1 MNRLSLRTFH
11 ESGESELSS
20 RHQIM
25 RLESK
30 LQSKTEIKSSMGLHP
45 STRRFTRYFNLIF
58 SKLFNWVKRISP
70 ALLNAILAATQRL
83 DLSLNPTK
91 TINKLKSHHWHWK
104 NDAQY
109 LIMISVAGLSL
120 YICGLPWF
128 LKLFIILAYSTALLL
143 PLTFSILLTRL
154 SNLHLDPRFISGCQS
169 YPTLE
174 SVLYGANISD
184 ILTRYTNPVLD
195 VIAWLPYGVLHF
207 VLPFVTAIFLFVFGG
222 PGAVKFFGKAF
233 GYMNLAGVAVQILF
247 PCAPPWYEL
256 KAGGLARIDHL
267 FHSKGYTNTFRN
279 SPIVFGAF
287 PSLHAGCATL
297 EALFLS
303 HYFPRW
309 RVLYWTYAFI
319 LYWSTMYLTH
329 HYLIDLV
336 AGGSFAISAFY
347 LFLTE
352 DQRHLPMLNASNAGE
367 EESIAKGYHSG
378 LRGMIGHKGANGSWI
393 NLNQQIESSTSGSN
407 QVYQLIDKRTPD
419 DLESGSMFSHSKH
432 HGHENFEE
440 GDLGSFSSSNHLQDQ
455 SISMISDYRSPSKS
469 TLTIVQSRAT
479 SPVPGS
485 KPLSGLNENEYG
497 NPSADVSLD
506 SLGFHSNS
514 LSAINKPSVGY
525 GVEPIT
531 RTKTP
536 KLE

>member
-1 MNRLSLRTFH
+1 
-11 ESGESELSS
+11 
-20 RHQIM
+20 
-25 RLESK
+25 
-30 LQSKTEIKSSMGLHP
+30 MGLPP
-45 STRRFTRYFNLIF
+45 STRRFSRYFNLVF
-58 SKLFNWVKRISP
+58 SRLFNWATRISP
-70 ALLNAILAATQRL
+70 ALLNAIVAATQRL
-83 DLSLNPTK
+83 DLSLDPSK
-91 TINKLKSHHWHWK
+91 TINRLKSHRWHWK

-120 YICGLPWF
+120 YLCGLPWF
-128 LKLFIILAYSTALLL
+128 FKLFLILAYTTALLV
-143 PLTFSILLTRL
+143 PLTSQFFLPASPIFTWVIMFFSNKYIPMSFRSKIHIWVSIL
-154 SNLHLDPRFISGCQS
+154 
-169 YPTLE
+169 PTLE

-195 VIAWLPYGVLHF
+195 LIAWLPYGVLHF

-256 KAGGLARIDHL
+256 SHGITPANYNILGEAGGLARIDHL

-378 LRGMIGHKGANGSWI
+378 IRGMIGHKGANGSWT
-393 NLNQQIESSTSGSN
+393 NLNQQIESSHSASN
-407 QVYQLIDKRTPD
+407 QAYQLVDKRNGE
-419 DLESGSMFSHSKH
+419 DLETGSMFYGMKNG
-432 HGHENFEE
+432 HGKFEE
-440 GDLGSFSSSNHLQDQ
+440 GDLGSYTSSNHLQDH
-455 SISMISDYRSPSKS
+455 SIPLMSDYRSPSKS
-469 TLTIVQSRAT
+469 TLTTVQSRAT

-485 KPLSGLNENEYG
+485 KPWTGLNENEYG
-497 NPSADVSLD
+497 GHPPHSADVSLD
-506 SLGFHSNS
+506 SVGFGSNS
-514 LSAINKPSVGY
+514 LSAVNHPTGGY
-525 GVEPIT
+525 GVEPVA